1 MGDPLFEPKKLT
13 YDKKFSC
20 DLCEYKCHAMTVYQ
34 GESLLSLHYGR
45 IHEGDERVPKKRQK
59 LDAVGKQN
67 ENLEIEVVSP
77 HLEENVKSEKPAD
90 ELEILVPFEQ
100 NPISNS
106 IGTKSPIPNKEKPK
120 FSLKR
125 LLNKSSVKIVT
136 SIKVFKCGICK
147 QELVQDLVT

>member
-13 YDKKFSC
+13 NDKKFSC
-20 DLCEYKCHAMTVYQ
+20 DLCEYKCHTMTVHQ
-34 GESLLSLHYGR
+34 GESFLSLHYGR
-45 IHEGDERVPKKRQK
+45 IHEGDKRVPKKRQK

-77 HLEENVKSEKPAD
+77 HIEENVKSEKPAD

-106 IGTKSPIPNKEKPK
+106 VETKSPIPNKEKPK

-147 QELVQDLVT
+147 QEWV

>member
-1 MGDPLFEPKKLT
+1 
-13 YDKKFSC
+13 
-20 DLCEYKCHAMTVYQ
+20 MTVYQ

-59 LDAVGKQN
+59 LNAVETQN
-67 ENLEIEVVSP
+67 ENLKIEVV
-77 HLEENVKSEKPAD
+77 EENVKCEKPAD

-106 IGTKSPIPNKEKPK
+106 VGTTPPIPNKDKPK
-120 FSLKR
+120 FSLKG
-125 LLNKSSVKIVT
+125 LLNKSNVKIVT

-147 QELVQDLVT
+147 QERVQGLISYK